1 MPIIGMTYTKINGER
16 KKRPT
21 GSIRVNTTPNI
32 TDVKK
37 TDITGLGKKVDAL
50 TVKFSLNSSFE
61 PDVGIINIEGEILY
75 KTDNVNK
82 VLNFW
87 KKNKK
92 LPKENQVEI
101 LNHIF
106 RKVSIQALQL
116 SDTLQLPP
124 TLNMPRIKE

>member
-16 KKRPT
+16 KKGPK
-21 GSIRVNTTPNI
+21 GSVKVNTAPNI

-37 TDITGLGKKVDAL
+37 TEITGLGKKVDAL

-61 PDVGIINIEGEILY
+61 PDIGIINIEGEILY
-75 KTDNVNK
+75 KVDNVTK
-82 VLNFW
+82 IINFW

-92 LPKENQVEI
+92 LPQENQIEI

-106 RKVSIQALQL
+106 RKVGIQALQL
-116 SDTLQLPP
+116 SDILQLPP
-124 TLNMPRIKE
+124 TLNMPRIKS